1 MSTKRDGVKVMILE
15 TGQEFNSIQSCA
27 DYLGV
32 HVNWIKNILNDANPH
47 KVCHGYHIVRIG
59 KQLPDYDLTKHDY
72 RSRPGI
78 RVMIVE
84 TGEIFQSIT
93 DAAKTYNISPSQ
105 LGAVCNH
112 TEGCKTAGK
121 LHWEFVN
128 H

>member
-32 HVNWIKNILNDANPH
+32 HVNWIKNILNDVDPH

-72 RSRPGI
+72 RGRPGI

-84 TGEIFQSIT
+84 TGEIFESISDCAYHINGST
-93 DAAKTYNISPSQ
+93 GRICDVLNRTKDTYR
-105 LGAVCNH
+105 GMH
-112 TEGCKTAGK
+112 
-121 LHWEFVN
+121 FVSLN
-128 H
+128 